1 MGCSSLGF
9 KKRFLE
15 GLQEKMGWTRLLD
28 ESVIAPK
35 LNPGEGQRGA
45 KAALFTIL
53 CHGRPF
59 IYFHILHTCRSLLH
73 KLAAG
78 KGEQA

>member
-28 ESVIAPK
+28 ESVIAPR
-35 LNPGEGQRGA
+35 LNPGEGQRG
-45 KAALFTIL
+45 
-53 CHGRPF
+53 GQ
-59 IYFHILHTCRSLLH
+59 
-73 KLAAG
+73 G
-78 KGEQA
+78 KGSGYKNKKGINKTGERPRMPSNPNKL